1 MKVGEPEIYVN
12 RVESARAV
20 SDDDVIR
27 AVRAVTQAEGITDG
41 EISVTFVD
49 ASTIATL
56 NETHLGR
63 PGPTDVIA
71 FNLAEPKR
79 PLGDIYVCP
88 DVAAKSAEEWEV
100 ELREELLRLV
110 IHGLLHVAGH
120 DHPEGQERFE
130 SDMFRRQEAILAA
143 VI

>member
-1 MKVGEPEIYVN
+1 VKVGEPEIYVN

>member
-1 MKVGEPEIYVN
+1 MKLGEPEVYVN
-12 RVESARAV
+12 RVKSARAV
-20 SDDDVIR
+20 TDDDVIR
-27 AVRAVTQAEGITDG
+27 AIRAVTQAEGITGG

-71 FNLAEPKR
+71 FNLSEPKR

-88 DVAAKSAEEWEV
+88 EVAAKSAEEWGL

-120 DHPEGQERFE
+120 DHPEGEERFE

>member
-12 RVESARAV
+12 RVETARAV
-20 SDDDVIR
+20 TDDDVIR
-27 AVRAVTQAEGITDG
+27 AVRAVTQAEGITGG

-63 PGPTDVIA
+63 AGSTDVIA
-71 FNLAEPKR
+71 FNLAEPR
-79 PLGDIYVCP
+79 QPLGDIYVCP
-88 DVAAKSAEEWEV
+88 EVAAKSAEEWDV

-110 IHGLLHVAGH
+110 IHGLLHVAGY
-120 DHPEGQERFE
+120 DHPEGQERFD

>member
-1 MKVGEPEIYVN
+1 MTVREPEIYVN
-12 RVESARAV
+12 RVETARPIT
-20 SDDDVIR
+20 DDDVVR

-49 ASTIATL
+49 ALTIATL

-63 PGPTDVIA
+63 TGATDVIA
-71 FNLAEPKR
+71 FNLAEPKQ
-79 PLGDIYVCP
+79 PLGDIYICP
-88 DVAAKSAEEWEV
+88 EVAARSAEEWGV

-110 IHGLLHVAGH
+110 IHGCLHVAGH
-120 DHPEGQERFE
+120 DHPEGEERLA

>member
-1 MKVGEPEIYVN
+1 MTGREPDIYVN
-12 RVESARAV
+12 RVDTARAV
-20 SDDDVIR
+20 TDDDVVR
-27 AVRAVTQAEGITDG
+27 AIRAVTQAEGIESG

-49 ASTIATL
+49 AVTMAAL

-71 FNLAEPKR
+71 FNLAEPQQ
-79 PLGDIYVCP
+79 PLGDVYICP
-88 DVAAKSAEEWEV
+88 EVAAESAEEWGV

-110 IHGLLHVAGH
+110 IHGLLHVAGY
-120 DHPEGQERFE
+120 DHPESQERLDSE
-130 SDMFRRQEAILAA
+130 MFRRQEAILAA